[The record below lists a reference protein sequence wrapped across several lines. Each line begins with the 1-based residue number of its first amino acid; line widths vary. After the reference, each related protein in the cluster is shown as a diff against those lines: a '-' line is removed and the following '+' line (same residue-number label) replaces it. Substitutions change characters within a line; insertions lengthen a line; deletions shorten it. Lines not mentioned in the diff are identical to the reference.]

1 MLINEVVVKESY
13 ADDLV
18 KMVQDILVLLDSK
31 KVKTIPTEK
40 FKSLLAKQ
48 GYVVTT
54 NELRQA
60 VEQSGYA
67 NSVNDDE
74 INIGSLPDDVNLDS
88 IPPDVSAMAGSQA
101 MQDINA
107 ELPQ

>member
-1 MLINEVVVKESY
+1 MLINEIVITESY

-31 KVKTIPTEK
+31 KIKKIKTEK
-40 FKSLLAKQ
+40 FKQLLAKQ
-48 GYVVTT
+48 GYIVTT
-54 NELRQA
+54 PEVRQA

-67 NSVNDDE
+67 NSVNDEE

-88 IPPDVSAMAGSQA
+88 IPPDVTDMASSQA
-101 MQDINA
+101 MKDINS